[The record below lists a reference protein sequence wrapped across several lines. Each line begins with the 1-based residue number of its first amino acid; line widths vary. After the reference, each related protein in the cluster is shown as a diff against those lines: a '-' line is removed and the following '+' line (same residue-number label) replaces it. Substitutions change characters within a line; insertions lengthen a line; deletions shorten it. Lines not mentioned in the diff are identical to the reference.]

1 MPPPPNRSGYI
12 ETESR
17 EGDFT
22 RSGAVWNYDATLV
35 RVFYA
40 TDRLRVLGTVDN
52 TQYNWGRSPEGRL
65 EYGECQVSIPDI
77 HILGHFESPS
87 WLKFEF
93 RPDPNKHIVLAKTT
107 TLEEDHF
114 FEAVKQSILN
124 SKKKDAFVFIHG
136 YNVTFEDAARRTGQ
150 FAYDLKFVGAPIF
163 YSWPSNGKVAD
174 YLKDETNAAWSIPHF
189 QTFLTLLAQRSGAER
204 VHVIAHSMGNRVV
217 CEALRILS
225 ADPGNPMQ
233 LHHLILA
240 APDIDAAT
248 FAELSRL
255 LRKQSINITLY
266 ESRNDKALLA
276 SKKIHGYV
284 RAGEPLLVLEGL
296 DTVDASAIDTDFL
309 GHSYFSSDYALL
321 SDIHTMLFSDEP
333 AARRIGLNLKQNAS
347 GAYYEFLPH
356 A

>member
-1 MPPPPNRSGYI
+1 M
-12 ETESR
+12 

-22 RSGAVWNYDATLV
+22 RSGTVWNYDATLV

-40 TDRLRVLGTVDN
+40 TDRLRMPGTAN
-52 TQYNWGRSPEGRL
+52 HTQYNWGRSPEGRL
-65 EYGECQVSIPDI
+65 EYGECQVSIPDV
-77 HILGHFESPS
+77 HILGNFESPS

-107 TLEEDHF
+107 TLEEDRF
-114 FEAVKQSILN
+114 FEEVQQSILSSN
-124 SKKKDAFVFIHG
+124 KKDAFVFVHG

-189 QTFLTLLAQRSGAER
+189 QIFLSLLAQRGGAER

-217 CEALRILS
+217 CEALRLLS
-225 ADPGNPMQ
+225 ADPGNPIQ
-233 LHHLILA
+233 LNHLILA

-248 FAELSRL
+248 FAELSRQ
-255 LRKQSINITLY
+255 LRKQSANITLY

-321 SDIHTMLFSDEP
+321 SDIHTMLFNDEP
-333 AARRIGLNLKQNAS
+333 ATRRIGLNPRQSSS
-347 GAYYEFLPH
+347 GGYYEFLPH
-356 A
+356 G

>member
-1 MPPPPNRSGYI
+1 VPGTIDNA
-12 ETESR
+12 E
-17 EGDFT
+17 
-22 RSGAVWNYDATLV
+22 YDW
-35 RVFYA
+35 
-40 TDRLRVLGTVDN
+40 
-52 TQYNWGRSPEGRL
+52 QRSPEGRL
-65 EYGECQVSIPDI
+65 DYGECQVSIPDV
-77 HILGHFESPS
+77 HVTGQLESPS
-87 WLKFEF
+87 LLRFEF

-107 TLEEDHF
+107 SLEEDQF
-114 FEAVKQSILN
+114 FEGVKQSILR
-124 SKKKDAFVFIHG
+124 SEKKDVFVFIHG

-189 QTFLTLLAQRSGAER
+189 QAFLSLLAQRSGAER

-217 CEALRILS
+217 CEALRLLS
-225 ADPGNPMQ
+225 YDPGNHLQ
-233 LHHLILA
+233 LNHLVLA

-255 LRKQSINITLY
+255 LRKRSASITLY

-276 SKKIHGYV
+276 SKKIHGYI

-321 SDIHTMLFSDEP
+321 SDIHSMLANDEP
-333 AARRIGLNLKQNAS
+333 AARRIGLGLKESVS
-347 GAYYEFLPH
+347 GRYYEFRPH
-356 A
+356 